1 MIQKQE
7 TESREEAPLAIG
19 TGKLP
24 EGVMGSDGVVPSVPL
39 SETSSPERTSLIER
53 ITSSENMRQAYQQV
67 KRNKGAP
74 GIDGMK
80 VEELQC
86 YLKEHWVQL
95 KSHLETGGYQPQAV
109 RKVEIPKPGGG
120 KRMLGIPTVV
130 DRLIQQAIHQVLM
143 PLWEPLFS
151 DHSYGFRP
159 GRRASDGVNKA
170 RMYQEEG
177 YRYVVDID
185 LSKFFDEVNH
195 SRLMSRLMECSPGEQ
210 ALHRLVHRYLKAGIM
225 EGGLVETREKGT
237 PQGSPLSPLLSNIV
251 LDELDKELEHRGHK
265 FVRYADD
272 CNIYVKKKRS
282 GDRVFRSVSE
292 FLEKKMR
299 LKVNR
304 EKSKVDQPRNRKFL
318 GFSFYYRQGGVG
330 IRISPESITRFR
342 NKVKDLCRMG
352 RGMNIGDFVCD
363 LLNPYLQGWINYY
376 RIGEAKST
384 IEKLDE
390 WIRRRLRLLLW
401 RSWKRRWT
409 RRNKLMERGLP
420 EQRAVDSAFN
430 GRGPWWNSGA
440 SHMNAAFGKSYFK
453 SLKLAELKAKVLF
466 YQKSLINGTAVCG
479 TARTVV

>member
-7 TESREEAPLAIG
+7 TELREESPLAIG
-19 TGKLP
+19 IGKLP
-24 EGVMGSDGVVPSVPL
+24 EGVMSSDGVVPSVPL
-39 SETSSPERTSLIER
+39 SETSCPERASLMER
-53 ITSSENMRQAYQQV
+53 ITNSENMRQAYQQV

-80 VEELQC
+80 VEELPY
-86 YLKEHWVQL
+86 YLKAHWVQL
-95 KSHLETGGYQPQAV
+95 KSQLETGRYQPQSV
-109 RKVEIPKPGGG
+109 RKVEILKPGGG

-130 DRLIQQAIHQVLM
+130 DRLIQQAIHQVLS
-143 PLWEPLFS
+143 PLWEPNFS
-151 DHSYGFRP
+151 EHSYGFRP

-170 RMYQEEG
+170 RIYQEEG

-195 SRLMSRLMECSPGEQ
+195 SRLMSRLMERTPGEQ
-210 ALHRLVHRYLKAGIM
+210 ALHRLVHRFLKAGIM

-282 GDRVFRSVSE
+282 GERVFASVSQ

-299 LKVNR
+299 LKVNG

-318 GFSFYYRQGGVG
+318 GFSFYYRKGRVG
-330 IRISPESITRFR
+330 IRISPESISRFR
-342 NKVKDLCRMG
+342 SKVKDLCRMG
-352 RGMNIGDFVCD
+352 RGMNIGDFVFD

-376 RIGEAKST
+376 RIGETKST
-384 IEKLDE
+384 VEKLDE

-440 SHMNAAFGKSYFK
+440 SHMNAAYGRSYFK
-453 SLKLAELKAKVLF
+453 SLKLVELKAKVLF